1 MRNLFNIISAI
12 AAILMIVLIL
22 LQNQGSSLG
31 TAFGGE
37 SNAYRSKRGAERVL
51 FNATI
56 ILAIVF
62 VASLLLSLLS
72 KR

>member
-1 MRNLFNIISAI
+1 MKNLFNIISAL
-12 AAILMIVLIL
+12 AAILMITVIL
-22 LQNQGSSLG
+22 LQSQGSSLG

-56 ILAIVF
+56 VLGVVF
-62 VASLLLSLLS
+62 VLSLILSLLS
-72 KR
+72 KK

>member
-1 MRNLFNIISAI
+1 MRNLFNIISAL
-12 AAILMIVLIL
+12 AAVLMTILIL
-22 LQNQGSSLG
+22 LQNQGASLG

-51 FNATI
+51 YNATI
-56 ILAIVF
+56 VLAIIF
-62 VASLLLSLLS
+62 VAALLLSLLS